1 MRIAVVFGGTSSE
14 REVSVASAVEVIR
27 ALRERGHE
35 VIAVDSARG
44 RLSLEEEGSLTLPS
58 SASTPIQNQPGAK
71 QLETLKRTHS
81 EVNLSSAVL
90 DCDLVFL
97 ALHGGSGENGQIQ
110 ALLEL
115 AQIPFTGSGS
125 TPSGLAMDK
134 ELSKRVARSAGILT
148 PDWLTG
154 SVDAIEVEN
163 RLGWPVVVK
172 PDAEGSSVGLSIVD
186 NPGGLPAAIQEA
198 AAYGQVII
206 ERFITGREFTV
217 SVLGDDALPIG
228 EIVKPDGQV
237 FDYASKYQKDGV
249 DEVFP
254 ARIPAGLAERLQEA
268 AESIHRVFKLR
279 GYSRSDFIVDEGER
293 IWFMEVNTL
302 PGLTRSSL
310 LPKAAAAAGMSFDDL
325 CERIC
330 QLALAKE

>member
-1 MRIAVVFGGTSSE
+1 MKVAVVFGGTSTE
-14 REVSVASAVEVIR
+14 REVSIASAVEVIR
-27 ALRERGHE
+27 ALRELGHE

-44 RLSLEEEGSLTLPS
+44 RLSLEEEGRLTLPS
-58 SASTPIQNQPGAK
+58 SAPAAIQDQPDST
-71 QLETLKRTHS
+71 QLEALRQTRS

-115 AQIPFTGSGS
+115 AQVPFTGSGS
-125 TPSGLAMDK
+125 TASGLAMDK

-154 SVDAIEVEN
+154 PVDADQVGD

-186 NPGGLPAAIQEA
+186 GPEGLPAAIAEA
-198 AAYGQVII
+198 ATYGQVIV
-206 ERFITGREFTV
+206 ERFVTGREFTV
-217 SVLGDDALPIG
+217 SVLGHSALPVG
-228 EIVKPDGQV
+228 EIVKPEGKV
-237 FDYASKYQKDGV
+237 FDYASKYQNDGV
-249 DEVFP
+249 QEVFP
-254 ARIPAGLAERLQEA
+254 ARISGDLARGLQEA
-268 AESIHRVFKLR
+268 AETIHRVFKLR
-279 GYSRSDFIVDEGER
+279 GYSRSDFIVDREGR
-293 IWFMEVNTL
+293 IWFMEANTL

-310 LPKAAAAAGMSFDDL
+310 LPKAAAAAGISFDDL

-330 QLALAKE
+330 RLALPED